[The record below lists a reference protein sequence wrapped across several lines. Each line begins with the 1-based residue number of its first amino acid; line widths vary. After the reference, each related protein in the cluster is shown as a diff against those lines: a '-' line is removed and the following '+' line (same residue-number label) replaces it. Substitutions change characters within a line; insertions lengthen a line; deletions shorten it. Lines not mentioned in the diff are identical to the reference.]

1 MQSEFAPATRK
12 SNCRILY
19 LLTVTVKLLWK
30 LRRREFLKAF
40 SIGLAAPF
48 FYNSAAHSQDYSNSE
63 KSAIALNPT
72 ARENQKPGTA
82 DWELEN
88 PATNREIE
96 GYASLTSV
104 NVGGEIKLFVNTKE
118 PNYTIEI
125 FRTGWYNGLGGRR
138 MNDPIMCKGIR
149 QPPPRED
156 QASGLIECD
165 WKDPYILRIGDAS
178 TDDWTSGI
186 YLAKLTTSQTRKQS
200 YIIFVVRDD
209 DRKSDILF
217 QSSVTTYQAYN
228 NWGYKS
234 LYRWNSRA
242 KQAYKVS
249 FNRPYAMSPNRKAA
263 YGLGAGEFLTNFQP
277 KRRTSSAGWEYNMVR
292 WLEKEG
298 YDVTYAT
305 NIDTH
310 FNSRLLLS
318 HKAFLSVGHDEY
330 WSRDMRKNIESARD
344 EGVSIGFFGANICYW
359 QIRLEPS
366 RITGEVN
373 RTVVAY
379 KEMAD
384 LDPLGGLKEEFG
396 VVNSPVQIAA
406 GGQLNY
412 GIGKPEGGQI
422 ATSNYQSPE
431 LYSLVTTRWRDRTVG
446 SPEDALIGVMY
457 ETFQVNSDI
466 VIDES
471 APDWLLEKTGLK
483 KGDKLPGLLG
493 YEVDRMFGNAPKNI
507 VRVAHS
513 PYPYGGGTRYADM
526 TVYTADSGAK
536 VFATGSMQ
544 WAWGLDDYNAPQLR
558 SPVLNPGAQQ
568 ITRNVLAKLLS
579 CGH

>member
-1 MQSEFAPATRK
+1 M
-12 SNCRILY
+12 
-19 LLTVTVKLLWK
+19 TVKLLWK

-40 SIGLAAPF
+40 SIGLSAPF
-48 FYNSAAHSQDYSNSE
+48 FYNSAAPSEHYLNAE
-63 KSAIALNPT
+63 KSALAKPSKRIATNPI
-72 ARENQKPGTA
+72 ARENQKAGTA

-88 PATNREIE
+88 PATKREIE

-104 NVGGEIKLFVNTKE
+104 NIGGEIKLFVNTKE

-125 FRTGWYNGLGGRR
+125 FRTGWYDGLGGRR
-138 MNDPIMCKGIR
+138 MNDPIIRKGTR
-149 QPPPRED
+149 QPLPIED
-156 QASGLIECD
+156 EASGLIECN
-165 WKDPYILRIGDAS
+165 WKDPYILRIPDRA
-178 TDDWTSGI
+178 DDWISGI
-186 YLAKLTTSQTRKQS
+186 YLAKLTASRTGKQS

-234 LYRWNSRA
+234 LYRWNSQA

-249 FNRPYAMSPNRKAA
+249 FNRPYAMSPNRKAS
-263 YGLGAGEFLTNFQP
+263 YGVGAGEFITNFQP

-330 WSRDMRKNIESARD
+330 WSRDMRENIEAARD
-344 EGVSIGFFGANICYW
+344 EGVSIGFFGSNICYW

-384 LDPLGGLKEEFG
+384 LDPLGGLKVELG
-396 VVNSPVQIAA
+396 TVNSPVEIAA
-406 GGQLNY
+406 GRQLNY
-412 GIGKPEGGQI
+412 GIDKPERAEI
-422 ATSNYQSPE
+422 ATTNHKSPA

-466 VIDES
+466 VIDEN
-471 APDWLLEKTGLK
+471 APDWLLKKTGLK

-513 PYPYGGGTRYADM
+513 PYPHGGGTRYADM
-526 TVYTADSGAK
+526 TIYTADSGAK

-544 WAWGLDDYNAPQLR
+544 WGWGLDDYNAPQLR
-558 SPVLNPGAQQ
+558 PPVLNAGAQQ

>member
-1 MQSEFAPATRK
+1 
-12 SNCRILY
+12 
-19 LLTVTVKLLWK
+19 
-30 LRRREFLKAF
+30 LRRREFLRAF

-48 FYNSAAHSQDYSNSE
+48 FSNSAAPSQHYLNSE
-63 KSAIALNPT
+63 KSAIATNPI
-72 ARENQKPGTA
+72 ARENQKAGTA

-88 PATNREIE
+88 PATKREIE

-125 FRTGWYNGLGGRR
+125 FRTGWYDGLGGRR
-138 MNDPIMCKGIR
+138 MNDPIIRKGTR
-149 QPPPRED
+149 QPLPIED
-156 QASGLIECD
+156 EASGLIECN
-165 WKDPYILRIGDAS
+165 WKDPYILRIPDGA
-178 TDDWTSGI
+178 DDWISGI
-186 YLAKLTTSQTRKQS
+186 YLAKLTASRTGKQS
-200 YIIFVVRDD
+200 YIIFVIRDD

-234 LYRWNSRA
+234 LYRWNSQA

-249 FNRPYAMSPNRKAA
+249 FNRPYAMSPNRKAT
-263 YGLGAGEFLTNFQP
+263 YGLGAGEFITNFQP

-330 WSRDMRKNIESARD
+330 WSRDMRKNIEAARD
-344 EGVSIGFFGANICYW
+344 EGVSIGFFGSNICYW

-373 RTVVAY
+373 RTIVAY

-384 LDPLGGLKEEFG
+384 LDPLGGLKVEPG
-396 VVNSPVQIAA
+396 AVNSPVEIAA

-412 GIGKPEGGQI
+412 GIDKPERAEI
-422 ATSNYQSPE
+422 ATTNHKSPA

-466 VIDES
+466 VIDEN

-513 PYPYGGGTRYADM
+513 PYPHGGGTRYADM

-544 WAWGLDDYNAPQLR
+544 WGWGLDDYNAPQLR
-558 SPVLNPGAQQ
+558 PPVLNAGAQQ

>member
-1 MQSEFAPATRK
+1 M
-12 SNCRILY
+12 
-19 LLTVTVKLLWK
+19 TVKILWK
-30 LRRREFLKAF
+30 LRRREFLRAF

-48 FYNSAAHSQDYSNSE
+48 FSNSAAPSQHYLNSE
-63 KSAIALNPT
+63 KSAIATNPI
-72 ARENQKPGTA
+72 ARENQKAGTA

-88 PATNREIE
+88 PATKREIE

-125 FRTGWYNGLGGRR
+125 FRTGWYDGLGGRR
-138 MNDPIMCKGIR
+138 MNDPIIRKGTR
-149 QPPPRED
+149 QPLPIED
-156 QASGLIECD
+156 EASGLIECN
-165 WKDPYILRIGDAS
+165 WKDPYILRIPDGA
-178 TDDWTSGI
+178 DDWISGI
-186 YLAKLTTSQTRKQS
+186 YLAKLTASRTGKQS
-200 YIIFVVRDD
+200 YIIFVIRDD

-234 LYRWNSRA
+234 LYRWNSQA

-249 FNRPYAMSPNRKAA
+249 FNRPYAMSPNRKAT
-263 YGLGAGEFLTNFQP
+263 YGLGAGEFITNFQP

-330 WSRDMRKNIESARD
+330 WSRDMRKNIEAARD
-344 EGVSIGFFGANICYW
+344 EGVSIGFFGSNICYW

-373 RTVVAY
+373 RTIVAY

-384 LDPLGGLKEEFG
+384 LDPLGGLKVEPG
-396 VVNSPVQIAA
+396 AVNSPVEIAA

-412 GIGKPEGGQI
+412 GIDKPERAEI
-422 ATSNYQSPE
+422 ATTNHKSPA

-466 VIDES
+466 VIDEN

-513 PYPYGGGTRYADM
+513 PYPHGGGTRYADM

-544 WAWGLDDYNAPQLR
+544 WGWGLDDYNAPQLR
-558 SPVLNPGAQQ
+558 PPVLNAGAQQ

>member
-1 MQSEFAPATRK
+1 
-12 SNCRILY
+12 
-19 LLTVTVKLLWK
+19 VTVKLLWK

-48 FYNSAAHSQDYSNSE
+48 FYNSAAPSQHYSTSE
-63 KSAIALNPT
+63 KSALAKPTQRLATNPI
-72 ARENQKPGTA
+72 ARENQKLGTA
-82 DWELEN
+82 DWQLEN
-88 PATNREIE
+88 PATKRQIE
-96 GYASLTSV
+96 GYASVTSV
-104 NVGGEIKLFVNTKE
+104 NLGSEIKFFINTKE

-138 MNDPIMCKGIR
+138 MNDPIVRKGTR

-156 QASGLIECD
+156 EASGLIECD
-165 WKDPYILRIGDAS
+165 WKDPYILQIPDRA
-178 TDDWTSGI
+178 DDWTSGI
-186 YLAKLTTSQTRKQS
+186 YLAKLTASRTGKQS
-200 YIIFVVRDD
+200 YIIFAVRDD

-234 LYRWNSRA
+234 LYRWNSQA

-249 FNRPYAMSPNRKAA
+249 FNRPYAMSPNPKAA
-263 YGLGAGEFLTNFQP
+263 YGVGAGEFLTNFQP

-330 WSRDMRKNIESARD
+330 WSRDMRENIEAARD
-344 EGVSIGFFGANICYW
+344 EGVSIGFFGSNICYW

-384 LDPLGGLKEEFG
+384 LDPLGGLKVELG
-396 VVNSPVQIAA
+396 AVNSPIEIAA

-412 GIGKPEGGQI
+412 GIDKPERAEI
-422 ATSNYQSPE
+422 VTTNHKSPA
-431 LYSLVTTRWRDRTVG
+431 LYSLVTTRWRDRTLA

-466 VIDES
+466 VIDEN

-483 KGDKLPGLLG
+483 KDDKLPGLLG

-513 PYPYGGGTRYADM
+513 PYPHGGGTRYADM

-544 WAWGLDDYNAPQLR
+544 WSWGLDDYNAPQLR
-558 SPVLNPGAQQ
+558 PPVLNAGAQQ

>member
-1 MQSEFAPATRK
+1 MTIRLFGR
-12 SNCRILY
+12 
-19 LLTVTVKLLWK
+19 
-30 LRRREFLKAF
+30 LRRREFIRAF
-40 SIGLAAPF
+40 LIGLVAPF
-48 FYNSAAHSQDYSNSE
+48 FAKTAASSQNYSSLE
-63 KSAIALNPT
+63 KSAIATNLT
-72 ARENQKPGTA
+72 ALENQKPGTA
-82 DWELEN
+82 DWQLTN
-88 PATNREIE
+88 PAIKREIE

-104 NVGGEIKLFVNTKE
+104 NRGDAIKLFVNTNE
-118 PNYTIEI
+118 PNYTIDI
-125 FRTGWYNGLGGRR
+125 FRMGWYNGLGGRR
-138 MNDPIMCKGIR
+138 MNDPIIRKGIR
-149 QPPPRED
+149 QSPPQED
-156 QASGLIECD
+156 EASGLIECH
-165 WKDPYILRIGDAS
+165 WQDPYIWQIPDR

-186 YLAKLTTSQTRKQS
+186 YLAKLTASKTGKQS

-209 DRKSDILF
+209 DRKSDLLF
-217 QSSVTTYQAYN
+217 QSSVTTFQAYN
-228 NWGYKS
+228 NWGHKS
-234 LYRWNSRA
+234 LYRWNSRG

-249 FNRPYAMSPNRKAA
+249 FNRPYAMSPNRNAA
-263 YGLGAGEFLTNFQP
+263 YGMGAGEFLTNFQP
-277 KRRTSSAGWEYNMVR
+277 KRRTSSGGWEYNMVR

-310 FNSRLLLS
+310 FNTRLLLS

-330 WSRDMRKNIESARD
+330 WSRDMRDNIETARD
-344 EGVSIGFFGANICYW
+344 KGVSIGFFGSNICYW

-373 RTVVAY
+373 RTIVGY

-384 LDPLGGLKEEFG
+384 LDPMGGLTQ
-396 VVNSPVQIAA
+396 PVGTVDLPVEIAA
-406 GGQLNY
+406 SGELKY
-412 GIGKPEGGQI
+412 GIGKSKVAQI
-422 ATSNYQSPE
+422 ASYNKSPIFN
-431 LYSLVTTRWRDRTVG
+431 SLVTTRWRDSAIGR
-446 SPEDALIGVMY
+446 PEDALIGVMY

-466 VIDES
+466 VIDDN
-471 APDWLLEKTGLK
+471 APDWLLEKTDLK
-483 KGDKLPGLLG
+483 QGDKLRGLLG

-544 WAWGLDDYNAPQLR
+544 WVWGLDDYNAPQLR
-558 SPVLNPGAQQ
+558 SAFLNSGAQQ

-579 CGH
+579 KA

>member
-1 MQSEFAPATRK
+1 
-12 SNCRILY
+12 
-19 LLTVTVKLLWK
+19 VTVKLLWK
-30 LRRREFLKAF
+30 LHRREFLKAF

-48 FYNSAAHSQDYSNSE
+48 FYNSAAPSQHYLNPE
-63 KSAIALNPT
+63 KSALAKPSKKIATNPIT
-72 ARENQKPGTA
+72 RENQKAGTA

-88 PATNREIE
+88 PATKREIE

-125 FRTGWYNGLGGRR
+125 FRTGWYDGLGGRR
-138 MNDPIMCKGIR
+138 MNDPIIRKGTR
-149 QPPPRED
+149 QPLPIED
-156 QASGLIECD
+156 EASGLIECN
-165 WKDPYILRIGDAS
+165 WKDPYILRIPDRA
-178 TDDWTSGI
+178 DDWISGI
-186 YLAKLTTSQTRKQS
+186 YLAKLTASRTGKQS

-228 NWGYKS
+228 YWGYKS
-234 LYRWNSRA
+234 LYRWNSQA

-249 FNRPYAMSPNRKAA
+249 FNRPYAMSPNRKAT
-263 YGLGAGEFLTNFQP
+263 YGIGAGEFITNFQP

-330 WSRDMRKNIESARD
+330 WSRDMRENIEAARD
-344 EGVSIGFFGANICYW
+344 EGVSIGFFGSNICYW

-384 LDPLGGLKEEFG
+384 LDPLGGLKVELG
-396 VVNSPVQIAA
+396 TVNSPVEIAA

-412 GIGKPEGGQI
+412 GIDKPERAEI
-422 ATSNYQSPE
+422 ATTNHKSPA

-466 VIDES
+466 VIDEN
-471 APDWLLEKTGLK
+471 APDLLLEKTGLK
-483 KGDKLPGLLG
+483 KGDKLAGLLG

-513 PYPYGGGTRYADM
+513 PYPHGGVTRYADM
-526 TVYTADSGAK
+526 TIYTADSGAK

-544 WAWGLDDYNAPQLR
+544 WSWGLDDYNAPQLR
-558 SPVLNPGAQQ
+558 PPVLNAGAQQ

>member
-1 MQSEFAPATRK
+1 M
-12 SNCRILY
+12 
-19 LLTVTVKLLWK
+19 WK

-40 SIGLAAPF
+40 SLGLIAPF
-48 FYNSAAHSQDYSNSE
+48 FYNSAAHSQDYLNLK
-63 KSAIALNPT
+63 KSTLAVNPT

-82 DWELEN
+82 DWQLEN
-88 PATNREIE
+88 PANKREIE

-104 NVGGEIKLFVNTKE
+104 NLGGEIKLFVNTKE

-125 FRTGWYNGLGGRR
+125 FRTGWYDGLGGRR
-138 MNDPIMCKGIR
+138 MTDPILRKGIR

-156 QASGLIECD
+156 EASGLIECD
-165 WKDPYILRIGDAS
+165 WKDPYILQIGDRPN
-178 TDDWTSGI
+178 DWTSGI
-186 YLAKLTTSQTRKQS
+186 YLAKLTASRTSKQS

-209 DRKSDILF
+209 DRKSAILF
-217 QSSVTTYQAYN
+217 QSSVTTFQAYN

-234 LYRWNSRA
+234 LYRWNSQA

-263 YGLGAGEFLTNFQP
+263 YGVGAGEFLTNFQP

-298 YDVTYAT
+298 YDVSYAT

-310 FNSRLLLS
+310 FNSELLLS
-318 HKAFLSVGHDEY
+318 HKVFLSVGHDEY
-330 WSRDMRKNIESARD
+330 WSKNMRLNIEDARNN
-344 EGVSIGFFGANICYW
+344 GVSLGFLGSNTCYW

-366 RITGEVN
+366 RITGEIN

-384 LDPLGGLKEEFG
+384 LDPLNGFRAEVGG
-396 VVNSPVQIAA
+396 VNLPLEIAA
-406 GGQLNY
+406 AGELKL
-412 GIGKPEGGQI
+412 GIGQPGRDPI
-422 ATSNYQSPE
+422 ATSNQSPA
-431 LYSLVTTRWRDRTVG
+431 LYSLVTGRWRDRAVG
-446 SPEDALIGVMY
+446 RPEDALIGVMY

-466 VIDES
+466 VIDET
-471 APDWLLEKTGLK
+471 APDWLLEKTSLK
-483 KGDKLPGLLG
+483 NGDKLSGLLG

-513 PYPYGGGTRYADM
+513 PYPYGGGTRHADM
-526 TVYTADSGAK
+526 TIYTADSGAK

-544 WAWGLDDYNAPQLR
+544 WVWGLDDFNAPQLR
-558 SPVLNPGAQQ
+558 DSVVNTGAQQ
-568 ITRNVLAKLLS
+568 ITRNVLAKLLNS
-579 CGH
+579 AKH

>member
-1 MQSEFAPATRK
+1 M
-12 SNCRILY
+12 
-19 LLTVTVKLLWK
+19 TVKFLSK

-40 SIGLAAPF
+40 SIGLAAPV
-48 FYNSAAHSQDYSNSE
+48 FYNSAAHSQDYSNHE
-63 KSAIALNPT
+63 KSAIATNPT

-82 DWELEN
+82 DWELQN
-88 PATNREIE
+88 PATKREIE

-104 NVGGEIKLFVNTKE
+104 NLGGEIKLFVNTKE

-125 FRTGWYNGLGGRR
+125 FRTGWYDGLGGRR
-138 MNDPIMCKGIR
+138 MNDPIVRKGIK
-149 QPPPRED
+149 QHPPRED
-156 QASGLIECD
+156 EASGLIECD
-165 WKDPYILRIGDAS
+165 WKDPYILQIPDRPS
-178 TDDWTSGI
+178 DWTSGI
-186 YLAKLTTSQTRKQS
+186 YLAKLTAGRTSKQS
-200 YIIFVVRDD
+200 YIIFAVRDD

-217 QSSVTTYQAYN
+217 QSSVTTFQAYN

-234 LYRWNSRA
+234 LYRWNSHA

-263 YGLGAGEFLTNFQP
+263 YGVGAGEFLTNFQP

-298 YDVTYAT
+298 YDVSYAT

-330 WSRDMRKNIESARD
+330 WSRDMRENIEAARD
-344 EGVSIGFFGANICYW
+344 EGVSLGFFGSNICYW

-384 LDPLGGLKEEFG
+384 LDPLGGFKAEVGAVSSSVE
-396 VVNSPVQIAA
+396 IAA
-406 GGQLNY
+406 AGQLNY
-412 GIGKPEGGQI
+412 GIGKPERDRI
-422 ATSNYQSPE
+422 ATYNQPPA
-431 LYSLVTTRWRDRTVG
+431 LYSLVTTRWRDRSVG

-466 VIDES
+466 VIDKS
-471 APDWLLEKTGLK
+471 APDWLLDKTDLK
-483 KGDKLPGLLG
+483 HGDKLPGLLG
-493 YEVDRMFGNAPKNI
+493 YEVDRIFGNAPKNI
-507 VRVAHS
+507 VRIAHS

-526 TVYTADSGAK
+526 TVYTATSGAK

-544 WAWGLDDYNAPQLR
+544 WAWGLDNYNAPELR
-558 SPVLNPGAQQ
+558 SPVLNAPAQQ

-579 CGH
+579 AAKS

>member
-1 MQSEFAPATRK
+1 M
-12 SNCRILY
+12 
-19 LLTVTVKLLWK
+19 TVKLLWK

-40 SIGLAAPF
+40 SIGLSAPF
-48 FYNSAAHSQDYSNSE
+48 FYNSAAPSEHYLNAE
-63 KSAIALNPT
+63 KSALAKPSKRIATNPI
-72 ARENQKPGTA
+72 ARENQKAGTA

-88 PATNREIE
+88 PATKREIE

-104 NVGGEIKLFVNTKE
+104 NIGGEIKLFVNTKE

-125 FRTGWYNGLGGRR
+125 FRTGWYDGLGGRR
-138 MNDPIMCKGIR
+138 MNDPIIRKGTR
-149 QPPPRED
+149 QPLPIED
-156 QASGLIECD
+156 EASGLIECN
-165 WKDPYILRIGDAS
+165 WKDPYILRIPDRA
-178 TDDWTSGI
+178 DDWISGI
-186 YLAKLTTSQTRKQS
+186 YLAKLTASRTGKQS

-234 LYRWNSRA
+234 LYRWNSQA

-249 FNRPYAMSPNRKAA
+249 FNRPYAMSPNRKAS
-263 YGLGAGEFLTNFQP
+263 YGVGAGEFITNFQP

-330 WSRDMRKNIESARD
+330 WSRDMRENIEAARD
-344 EGVSIGFFGANICYW
+344 EGVSIGFFGSNICYW

-384 LDPLGGLKEEFG
+384 LDPLGGLKVELG
-396 VVNSPVQIAA
+396 TVNSPVEIAA
-406 GGQLNY
+406 GRQLNY
-412 GIGKPEGGQI
+412 GIDKPERAEI
-422 ATSNYQSPE
+422 ATTNHKSPA

-466 VIDES
+466 VIDEN
-471 APDWLLEKTGLK
+471 APDWLLKKTGLK

-526 TVYTADSGAK
+526 TIYTADSGAK

-544 WAWGLDDYNAPQLR
+544 WGWGLDDYNAPQLR
-558 SPVLNPGAQQ
+558 PPVLNAGAQQ

>member
-1 MQSEFAPATRK
+1 M
-12 SNCRILY
+12 
-19 LLTVTVKLLWK
+19 TVKILCK
-30 LRRREFLKAF
+30 LRRREFLRAF

-48 FYNSAAHSQDYSNSE
+48 FSNSAAPSQHYLNSE
-63 KSAIALNPT
+63 KSAIATNPI
-72 ARENQKPGTA
+72 ARENQKAGTA

-88 PATNREIE
+88 PATKREIE

-125 FRTGWYNGLGGRR
+125 FRTGWYDGLGGRR
-138 MNDPIMCKGIR
+138 MNDPIIRKGTR
-149 QPPPRED
+149 QPLPIED
-156 QASGLIECD
+156 EASGLIECN
-165 WKDPYILRIGDAS
+165 WKDPYILRIPDGA
-178 TDDWTSGI
+178 DDWISGI
-186 YLAKLTTSQTRKQS
+186 YLAKLTASRTGKQS
-200 YIIFVVRDD
+200 YIIFVIRDD

-234 LYRWNSRA
+234 LYRWNSQA

-249 FNRPYAMSPNRKAA
+249 FNRPYAMSPNRKAT
-263 YGLGAGEFLTNFQP
+263 YGLGAGEFITNFQP

-330 WSRDMRKNIESARD
+330 WSRDMRKNIEAARD
-344 EGVSIGFFGANICYW
+344 EGVSIGFFGSNICYW

-373 RTVVAY
+373 RTIVAY

-384 LDPLGGLKEEFG
+384 LDPLGGLKVEPG
-396 VVNSPVQIAA
+396 AVNSPVEIAA

-412 GIGKPEGGQI
+412 GIDKPERAEI
-422 ATSNYQSPE
+422 ATTNHKSPA

-466 VIDES
+466 VIDEN

-513 PYPYGGGTRYADM
+513 PYPHGGGTRYADM

-544 WAWGLDDYNAPQLR
+544 WGWGLDDYNAPQLR
-558 SPVLNPGAQQ
+558 PPVLNAGAQQ

>member
-1 MQSEFAPATRK
+1 MTFRLFG
-12 SNCRILY
+12 R
-19 LLTVTVKLLWK
+19 
-30 LRRREFLKAF
+30 LRRREFIKAF
-40 SIGLAAPF
+40 LTGLAAPF
-48 FYNSAAHSQDYSNSE
+48 FANTAASSQNYSNLE
-63 KSAIALNPT
+63 KSALAKPSKRIANNST
-72 ARENQKPGTA
+72 ALENQKPGTT
-82 DWELEN
+82 DWQLTN
-88 PATNREIE
+88 PAIKREIE

-104 NVGGEIKLFVNTKE
+104 DRGDEIKFFVNTNE
-118 PNYTIEI
+118 ANYTIDI
-125 FRTGWYNGLGGRR
+125 FRMGWYNGLGGRR
-138 MNDPIMCKGIR
+138 MNDPIIRKGIR
-149 QPPPRED
+149 QIPPIED
-156 QASGLIECD
+156 EASGLIECD
-165 WKDPYILRIGDAS
+165 WQDPYLLQIPDR

-186 YLAKLTTSQTRKQS
+186 YLAKLTASKTGKQS

-209 DRKSDILF
+209 ARKSDLLF
-217 QSSVTTYQAYN
+217 QSSVTTFQAYN

-249 FNRPYAMSPNRKAA
+249 FNRPYAMSPNRNAA
-263 YGLGAGEFLTNFQP
+263 YGVGAGEFLTNFQP

-310 FNSRLLLS
+310 FNDRLLLS

-330 WSRDMRKNIESARD
+330 WSRDMRENIETARD
-344 EGVSIGFFGANICYW
+344 KGVSIGFFGSNICYW

-373 RTVVAY
+373 RTIVAY

-384 LDPLGGLKEEFG
+384 LDPMGGLTHEVG
-396 VVNSPVQIAA
+396 AVNLPVEIAA
-406 GGQLNY
+406 AGELNY
-412 GIGKPEGGQI
+412 GIGKPEPAQV
-422 ATSNYQSPE
+422 ATYSKSRTFD
-431 LYSLVTTRWRDRTVG
+431 SLVTTRWRDSAIGR
-446 SPEDALIGVMY
+446 PEDSLIGVMY

-471 APDWLLEKTGLK
+471 APDWLLEKTDLK
-483 KGDKLPGLLG
+483 QGDKLPGLLG

-513 PYPYGGGTRYADM
+513 PYSYAGGTRYADM

-544 WAWGLDDYNAPQLR
+544 WIWGLDDYNAPQLR
-558 SPVLNPGAQQ
+558 SPVVNSGAQQ

-579 CGH
+579 KEGRRKNSNCIQDC

>member
-1 MQSEFAPATRK
+1 
-12 SNCRILY
+12 
-19 LLTVTVKLLWK
+19 VTVKFLSK

-40 SIGLAAPF
+40 SIGLAAPV
-48 FYNSAAHSQDYSNSE
+48 FYNSAAHSQDYSNYE
-63 KSAIALNPT
+63 KSALATNPT

-88 PATNREIE
+88 PATKREIE

-104 NVGGEIKLFVNTKE
+104 NLGGEIKLFVNTKE

-125 FRTGWYNGLGGRR
+125 FRTGWYDGLGGRR
-138 MNDPIMCKGIR
+138 MNDPIVRKAIR

-156 QASGLIECD
+156 EASGLIECD
-165 WKDPYILRIGDAS
+165 WKDPYILRIPDRHS
-178 TDDWTSGI
+178 DWTSGI
-186 YLAKLTTSQTRKQS
+186 YLAKLTAGGTSKQS
-200 YIIFVVRDD
+200 YIIFAVRDD

-217 QSSVTTYQAYN
+217 QSSVTTFQAYN

-234 LYRWNSRA
+234 LYRWNSHA

-263 YGLGAGEFLTNFQP
+263 YGIGAGEFLTNFQP

-330 WSRDMRKNIESARD
+330 WSRDMRENIEAARD
-344 EGVSIGFFGANICYW
+344 EGVSLGFFGSNICYW

-384 LDPLGGLKEEFG
+384 LDPLGGFKAEVG
-396 VVNSPVQIAA
+396 AVNSSVEIAA
-406 GGQLNY
+406 AGQLNY
-412 GIGKPEGGQI
+412 GIGKPERDRT
-422 ATSNYQSPE
+422 ATAYNQPPA
-431 LYSLVTTRWRDRTVG
+431 LYSLVTTRWRDSSVG

-466 VIDES
+466 VIDLS
-471 APDWLLEKTGLK
+471 APDWLLDKTDLK
-483 KGDKLPGLLG
+483 HGDKLPGLLG
-493 YEVDRMFGNAPKNI
+493 YEVDRIFGNAPKNL
-507 VRVAHS
+507 VRIAHS
-513 PYPYGGGTRYADM
+513 PYPHGGGTRYADM
-526 TVYTADSGAK
+526 TVYTANSGAK

-544 WAWGLDDYNAPQLR
+544 WAWGLDNYNAPELR
-558 SPVLNPGAQQ
+558 SPVLNAGAQQ
-568 ITRNVLAKLLS
+568 ITRNVLAKLLNS
-579 CGH
+579 AKS

>member
-1 MQSEFAPATRK
+1 M
-12 SNCRILY
+12 
-19 LLTVTVKLLWK
+19 TVKLLK

-40 SIGLAAPF
+40 SLGLAVPF
-48 FYNSAAHSQDYSNSE
+48 FYDSAAHSQYYSNSE
-63 KSAIALNPT
+63 KSALALAKRSEGKPSKRIATNAT

-82 DWELEN
+82 DWQLEN
-88 PATNREIE
+88 PATSREIE

-104 NVGGEIKLFVNTKE
+104 NIGSKIKLFVNTKE

-125 FRTGWYNGLGGRR
+125 FRTGWYDGLGGRR

-558 SPVLNPGAQQ
+558 SPLVNPGAQQ

>member
-1 MQSEFAPATRK
+1 
-12 SNCRILY
+12 
-19 LLTVTVKLLWK
+19 VTVKLLWK
-30 LRRREFLKAF
+30 LRRRELLKAF

-48 FYNSAAHSQDYSNSE
+48 FYNSAAPSQHYLNSE
-63 KSAIALNPT
+63 KSALPKPSKRIATNPI
-72 ARENQKPGTA
+72 ARENQKAGTA
-82 DWELEN
+82 DWELGN
-88 PATNREIE
+88 PATKREIE

-125 FRTGWYNGLGGRR
+125 FRTGWYDGLGGRR
-138 MNDPIMCKGIR
+138 INDPIIRKGTR
-149 QPPPRED
+149 QPLPIED
-156 QASGLIECD
+156 EASGLIECN
-165 WKDPYILRIGDAS
+165 WKDPYILRIPDRA
-178 TDDWTSGI
+178 DDWISGI
-186 YLAKLTTSQTRKQS
+186 YLAKLTASRTGKQS

-234 LYRWNSRA
+234 LYRWNSQA

-249 FNRPYAMSPNRKAA
+249 FNRPYAMSPNRKAT
-263 YGLGAGEFLTNFQP
+263 YGIGAGEFITNFQP

-330 WSRDMRKNIESARD
+330 WSRDMRENIEAARD
-344 EGVSIGFFGANICYW
+344 EGVSIGFFGSNICYW

-384 LDPLGGLKEEFG
+384 LDPLGGLKVELG
-396 VVNSPVQIAA
+396 AVNSPVEIAA

-412 GIGKPEGGQI
+412 GIDKPERAEI
-422 ATSNYQSPE
+422 ATTNHKSPA

-466 VIDES
+466 VIDEN
-471 APDWLLEKTGLK
+471 APGWLLEKTGLK

-513 PYPYGGGTRYADM
+513 PYPHGGGTRYADM

-558 SPVLNPGAQQ
+558 PPVLNAGAQQ

>member
-1 MQSEFAPATRK
+1 
-12 SNCRILY
+12 
-19 LLTVTVKLLWK
+19 VTVKLLWK

-48 FYNSAAHSQDYSNSE
+48 FYNSAAPSQHYSNSE
-63 KSAIALNPT
+63 KSALASNPT
-72 ARENQKPGTA
+72 ARENQKAGTA

-88 PATNREIE
+88 PATKREIE

-125 FRTGWYNGLGGRR
+125 FRTGWYDGLGGRR
-138 MNDPIMCKGIR
+138 MNDPIIRKGTR
-149 QPPPRED
+149 QPPPIED
-156 QASGLIECD
+156 ERSGLIECN
-165 WKDPYILRIGDAS
+165 WKDPYILRIPDR
-178 TDDWTSGI
+178 TDDWISGI
-186 YLAKLTTSQTRKQS
+186 YLAKLTASRTGKQS

-209 DRKSDILF
+209 DRQSDILF

-234 LYRWNSRA
+234 LYRWNSQA

-263 YGLGAGEFLTNFQP
+263 YGIGAGEFLTNFQP

-330 WSRDMRKNIESARD
+330 WSRDMRENIEAARN
-344 EGVSIGFFGANICYW
+344 EGVSIGFFGSNICYW

-366 RITGEVN
+366 RITDEVN

-384 LDPLGGLKEEFG
+384 LDPLGGLKLELG
-396 VVNSPVQIAA
+396 TVNSPVEIAA

-412 GIGKPEGGQI
+412 GIDKSEGAEI
-422 ATSNYQSPE
+422 VTTNHKSPA
-431 LYSLVTTRWRDRTVG
+431 LYSLVTTRWRDRTLG

-466 VIDES
+466 VIDEN
-471 APDWLLEKTGLK
+471 APGWLLEKTGLK

-507 VRVAHS
+507 VRGAHS
-513 PYPYGGGTRYADM
+513 PYPHGGGTRYADM

-544 WAWGLDDYNAPQLR
+544 WVWGLDDYNAPQLR
-558 SPVLNPGAQQ
+558 PPVLNAGAQQ

>member
-1 MQSEFAPATRK
+1 MTVS
-12 SNCRILY
+12 
-19 LLTVTVKLLWK
+19 LLGKLH
-30 LRRREFLKAF
+30 RRELIKAF
-40 SIGLAAPF
+40 LTGLALPFLANKAANSQNYSSREKRALAKPSKRIAP
-48 FYNSAAHSQDYSNSE
+48 NST
-63 KSAIALNPT
+63 IL
-72 ARENQKPGTA
+72 ENQKPGTT
-82 DWELEN
+82 DWELTN
-88 PATNREIE
+88 PAIKREIE

-104 NVGGEIKLFVNTKE
+104 NRGESIKLFVNTND
-118 PNYTIEI
+118 PNYTIDI
-125 FRTGWYNGLGGRR
+125 FRMGWYNGLGGRR
-138 MNDPIMCKGIR
+138 MNDPIIRKGIR
-149 QPPPRED
+149 QKPPQED
-156 QASGLIECD
+156 EASGLIECH
-165 WKDPYILRIGDAS
+165 WQDPYILQIPDR
-178 TDDWTSGI
+178 TDEWTSGI
-186 YLAKLTTSQTRKQS
+186 YLAKLTGSKTGKQS

-209 DRKSDILF
+209 DRKSDLLF
-217 QSSVTTYQAYN
+217 QSSVTTFQAYN

-234 LYRWNSRA
+234 LYRWNSRG

-249 FNRPYAMSPNRKAA
+249 FNRPYGMSPNRKAA
-263 YGLGAGEFLTNFQP
+263 YGIGAGEFLTNFQP
-277 KRRTSSAGWEYNMVR
+277 KRRTASAGWEYNMLR

-318 HKAFLSVGHDEY
+318 HQAFLSVGHDEY
-330 WSRDMRKNIESARD
+330 WSRDMRENIEKARD
-344 EGVSIGFFGANICYW
+344 KGVSIGFFGSNICYW

-384 LDPLGGLKEEFG
+384 LDPMGGLIQEVGG
-396 VVNSPVQIAA
+396 VNVPVKIAA
-406 GGQLNY
+406 AGELNY
-412 GIGKPEGGQI
+412 GIGKAELGET
-422 ATSNYQSPE
+422 ATYNKLPV
-431 LYSLVTTRWRDRTVG
+431 LDSLVTTRWRDRAIG
-446 SPEDALIGVMY
+446 RPEDSLIGVMY

-466 VIDES
+466 VIAES
-471 APDWLLEKTGLK
+471 APDWLLEKTDLK
-483 KGDKLPGLLG
+483 QGDKLPGLLG

-544 WAWGLDDYNAPQLR
+544 WIWGLDDYNAPQLR
-558 SPVLNPGAQQ
+558 SPVLNSGAQQ

-579 CGH
+579 KK

>member
-1 MQSEFAPATRK
+1 
-12 SNCRILY
+12 
-19 LLTVTVKLLWK
+19 VTVKLLWK

-40 SIGLAAPF
+40 SIGLSAPF
-48 FYNSAAHSQDYSNSE
+48 FYNSAAPSEHYLNAE
-63 KSAIALNPT
+63 KSALAKPSKRIATNPI
-72 ARENQKPGTA
+72 ARENQKAGTA

-88 PATNREIE
+88 PATKREIE

-104 NVGGEIKLFVNTKE
+104 NIGGEIKLFVNTKE

-125 FRTGWYNGLGGRR
+125 FRTGWYDGLGGRR
-138 MNDPIMCKGIR
+138 MNDPIIRKGTR
-149 QPPPRED
+149 QPLPIED
-156 QASGLIECD
+156 EASGLIECN
-165 WKDPYILRIGDAS
+165 WKDPYILRIPDRA
-178 TDDWTSGI
+178 DDWISGI
-186 YLAKLTTSQTRKQS
+186 YLAKLTASRTGKQS

-234 LYRWNSRA
+234 LYRWNSQA

-249 FNRPYAMSPNRKAA
+249 FNRPYAMSPNRKAS
-263 YGLGAGEFLTNFQP
+263 YGVGAGEFITNFQP

-330 WSRDMRKNIESARD
+330 WSRDMRENIEAARD
-344 EGVSIGFFGANICYW
+344 EGVSIGFFGSNICYW

-384 LDPLGGLKEEFG
+384 LDPLGGLKVELG
-396 VVNSPVQIAA
+396 TVNSPVEIAA
-406 GGQLNY
+406 GRQLNY
-412 GIGKPEGGQI
+412 GIDKPERAEI
-422 ATSNYQSPE
+422 ATTNHKSPA

-466 VIDES
+466 VIDEN
-471 APDWLLEKTGLK
+471 APDWLLKKTGLK

-513 PYPYGGGTRYADM
+513 PYPHGGGTRYADM
-526 TVYTADSGAK
+526 TIYTADSGAK

-544 WAWGLDDYNAPQLR
+544 WGWGLDDYNAPQLR
-558 SPVLNPGAQQ
+558 PPVLNAGAQQ

>member
-1 MQSEFAPATRK
+1 
-12 SNCRILY
+12 
-19 LLTVTVKLLWK
+19 VTVKLLWK
-30 LRRREFLKAF
+30 LHRREFLKAF

-48 FYNSAAHSQDYSNSE
+48 FYNSAALSQHYLNPE
-63 KSAIALNPT
+63 KSALAKPSKRIATNPI
-72 ARENQKPGTA
+72 ARENQKAGTA

-88 PATNREIE
+88 PATKREIE

-125 FRTGWYNGLGGRR
+125 FRTGWYGGLGGRR
-138 MNDPIMCKGIR
+138 MNEPIIRKGTR
-149 QPPPRED
+149 QPLPIED
-156 QASGLIECD
+156 EASGLIECN
-165 WKDPYILRIGDAS
+165 WKDPYILQIPDRA
-178 TDDWTSGI
+178 DDWISGI
-186 YLAKLTTSQTRKQS
+186 YLAKLTASRTGKQS

-234 LYRWNSRA
+234 LYRWNSQA

-249 FNRPYAMSPNRKAA
+249 FNRPYAMSPNRKAT
-263 YGLGAGEFLTNFQP
+263 YGIGAGEFITNFQP

-330 WSRDMRKNIESARD
+330 WSRDMRENIEAARD
-344 EGVSIGFFGANICYW
+344 EGVSIGFFGSNICYW

-384 LDPLGGLKEEFG
+384 LDPLGGLKVELG
-396 VVNSPVQIAA
+396 AVNSPVEIAA
-406 GGQLNY
+406 GGQLHY
-412 GIGKPEGGQI
+412 GIDKPERAEI
-422 ATSNYQSPE
+422 ATTNHKSPA

-466 VIDES
+466 VLDEN
-471 APDWLLEKTGLK
+471 APGWLLEKTGLK
-483 KGDKLPGLLG
+483 KGDKLPGLLC

-513 PYPYGGGTRYADM
+513 PYPHGGGTRYADM
-526 TVYTADSGAK
+526 TIYTADSGAK

-544 WAWGLDDYNAPQLR
+544 WSWGLDDYNAPQLR
-558 SPVLNPGAQQ
+558 PPVLNAGAQQ

>member
-1 MQSEFAPATRK
+1 M
-12 SNCRILY
+12 
-19 LLTVTVKLLWK
+19 
-30 LRRREFLKAF
+30 RRREFLRAF

-48 FYNSAAHSQDYSNSE
+48 FSNSAAPSQHYLNSE
-63 KSAIALNPT
+63 KSAIATNPI
-72 ARENQKPGTA
+72 ARENQKAGTA

-88 PATNREIE
+88 PATKREIE

-125 FRTGWYNGLGGRR
+125 FRTGWYDGLGGRR
-138 MNDPIMCKGIR
+138 MNDPIIRKGTR
-149 QPPPRED
+149 QPLPIED
-156 QASGLIECD
+156 EASGLIECN
-165 WKDPYILRIGDAS
+165 WKDPYILRIPDGA
-178 TDDWTSGI
+178 DDWISGI
-186 YLAKLTTSQTRKQS
+186 YLAKLTASRTGKQS
-200 YIIFVVRDD
+200 YIIFVIRDD

-234 LYRWNSRA
+234 LYRWNSQA

-249 FNRPYAMSPNRKAA
+249 FNRPYAMSPNRKAT
-263 YGLGAGEFLTNFQP
+263 YGLGAGEFITNFQP

-330 WSRDMRKNIESARD
+330 WSRDMRKNIEAARD
-344 EGVSIGFFGANICYW
+344 EGVSIGFFGSNICYW

-373 RTVVAY
+373 RTIVAY

-384 LDPLGGLKEEFG
+384 LDPLGGLKVEPG
-396 VVNSPVQIAA
+396 AVNSPVEIAA

-412 GIGKPEGGQI
+412 GIDKPERAEI
-422 ATSNYQSPE
+422 ATTNHKSPA

-466 VIDES
+466 VIDEN

-513 PYPYGGGTRYADM
+513 PYPHGGGTRYADM

-544 WAWGLDDYNAPQLR
+544 WGWGLDDYNAPQLR
-558 SPVLNPGAQQ
+558 PPVLNAGAQQ

>member
-1 MQSEFAPATRK
+1 M
-12 SNCRILY
+12 
-19 LLTVTVKLLWK
+19 TVKLLWK

-40 SIGLAAPF
+40 SLGLIAPF
-48 FYNSAAHSQDYSNSE
+48 FYNSAAHSQDYLNLK
-63 KSAIALNPT
+63 KSTLAVNPT

-82 DWELEN
+82 DWQLEN
-88 PATNREIE
+88 PANKREIE

-104 NVGGEIKLFVNTKE
+104 NLGGEIKLFVNTKE

-125 FRTGWYNGLGGRR
+125 FRTGWYDGLGGRR
-138 MNDPIMCKGIR
+138 MTDPILRKGIR

-156 QASGLIECD
+156 EASGLIECD
-165 WKDPYILRIGDAS
+165 WKDPYILQIGDRPN
-178 TDDWTSGI
+178 DWTSGI
-186 YLAKLTTSQTRKQS
+186 YLAKLTASRTSKQS

-209 DRKSDILF
+209 DRKSAILF
-217 QSSVTTYQAYN
+217 QSSVTTFQAYN

-234 LYRWNSRA
+234 LYRWNSQA

-263 YGLGAGEFLTNFQP
+263 YGVGAGEFLTNFQP

-298 YDVTYAT
+298 YDVSYAT

-310 FNSRLLLS
+310 FNSELLLS
-318 HKAFLSVGHDEY
+318 HKVFLSVGHDEY
-330 WSRDMRKNIESARD
+330 WSKNMRSNIEAARNN
-344 EGVSIGFFGANICYW
+344 GVSVGFFGSNTCYW

-366 RITGEVN
+366 RITGEIN

-384 LDPLGGLKEEFG
+384 LDPLNGFRAEVGGVDLPLEIATAGELK
-396 VVNSPVQIAA
+396 
-406 GGQLNY
+406 L
-412 GIGKPEGGQI
+412 GIGQPGRGPI
-422 ATSNYQSPE
+422 ATSNQSPA
-431 LYSLVTTRWRDRTVG
+431 LYSLVTSRWRDSAVG
-446 SPEDALIGVMY
+446 RPEDALIGVMY

-466 VIDES
+466 VIDETV
-471 APDWLLEKTGLK
+471 PDWLLDKTSLK
-483 KGDKLPGLLG
+483 NGDKLSGLLG

-513 PYPYGGGTRYADM
+513 PYPHGGGTRYADM
-526 TVYTADSGAK
+526 TIYTADSGAK

-544 WAWGLDDYNAPQLR
+544 WVWGLDDFNAPQLR
-558 SPVLNPGAQQ
+558 DSVINTGAQQ
-568 ITRNVLAKLLS
+568 ITRNVLAKLLNS
-579 CGH
+579 AKH